1 MPGQSVYAFW
11 LDPEFLNPRAIGG
24 TGISWKNWAHEL
36 ERVAKLRAL
45 FGDRIILSNAQLTDS
60 GLLFH
65 LFMQEEFRRFCEACP
80 DFLELRSPATER
92 LGRQTDRLAR
102 IVSGLARTEDP
113 DWISSTHPKEL
124 LVQIREKFRG
134 IRHEEEALGSLFT
147 GRGKLTEF
155 VNQHS
160 ARAPLLSG
168 LRFALKHYLEVP
180 RAPVGPPHGDRRTY
194 DEVLEEAESRASQE
208 WEEQDAWKRT
218 IQETLAFI
226 RKRVPAN
233 FHGNRSKAVEQLV
246 NAAEPNHPERAM
258 YLAIVEAWNVAV
270 TNSLGAQVNSVVPFR
285 DGIPLDTL
293 FGHVDQYHALVSA
306 HEAEPQVLSGIYQY
320 EWSPSSLTWS
330 ALRSVREDRGC
341 GEALARYHEAPSGE
355 ALDEFCRAAGSVV
368 AKVHP
373 VMPPLHP
380 ALSILVPIAS
390 AGARLVAVMF
400 GARQVVTAAALL
412 LPVLPWATYEGLRLW
427 MGGRQITRVAE
438 SIKSYAAHYN
448 LVRGKAI

>member
-1 MPGQSVYAFW
+1 MPNQSVYAFW

-24 TGISWKNWAHEL
+24 TGITWRNWAHEL
-36 ERVAKLRAL
+36 ERVAKMRAL
-45 FGDRIILSNAQLTDS
+45 LGDRIILSNAQLTDA

-92 LGRQTDRLAR
+92 LGPQTDRLAR

-124 LVQIREKFRG
+124 LVQIREMFKG

-160 ARAPLLSG
+160 AKAPLLSG

-194 DEVLEEAESRASQE
+194 DKVLEEAEPRAAQDWDQGE
-208 WEEQDAWKRT
+208 WNRT
-218 IQETLAFI
+218 IQETLTFI
-226 RKRVPAN
+226 RERVPAN
-233 FHGNRSKAVEQLV
+233 FQGNRSKAVEQLV
-246 NAAEPNHPERAM
+246 NAVVPNHPERAM

-270 TNSLGAQVNSVVPFR
+270 TTSLGAQVNSVVPFR

-293 FGHVDQYHALVSA
+293 FGRVAQYDALVSP
-306 HEAEPQVLSGIYQY
+306 EQAEPQVLSGIYQY

-330 ALRSVREDRGC
+330 ALRTIREDRGC
-341 GEALARYHEAPSGE
+341 GEALSRYHETPSGE
-355 ALDEFCRAAGSVV
+355 TLDEFCRAAGGVV
-368 AKVHP
+368 ASLHP
-373 VMPPLHP
+373 AMPPVHP
-380 ALSILVPIAS
+380 ALSILVPVAS
-390 AGARLVAVMF
+390 AGGGLVAVMF
-400 GARQVVTAAALL
+400 GASPVVTAAAPL

-448 LVRGKAI
+448 LVRRESD